1 MDDKQKLMALID
13 SHLYDIKGIEESPIN
28 IQKAC
33 DYFKSELVP
42 DSASGKEMDAL
53 CGQYAEIVAC
63 FLAQHAQPDF
73 TNEMKDNCFDALTSI
88 HHKML
93 AVAKPVM
100 YQRFLHIN
108 TGTFNAEVNRQKPT
122 YKELCRRLNHA
133 VAPVNQHR
141 KVGADGKQHLLKAL
155 MNFLCAVLALIGLTK
170 LLRLLQ
176 SQNLTASKFSLLGY
190 FFPIVFGVGF
200 VAFTFICM
208 GYYSKFVETTT
219 LRRRSD
225 FSYIFGIAAALIGI
239 ISVSVAVLLPLF

>member
-33 DYFKSELVP
+33 DYFKSELAP

-141 KVGADGKQHLLKAL
+141 KVGEVAGKYLTKAIVSFVVAIML
-155 MNFLCAVLALIGLTK
+155 VLALLKQTMPLIANPTSAIPVVLIVSVLFFAGFI
-170 LLRLLQ
+170 
-176 SQNLTASKFSLLGY
+176 FSVV
-190 FFPIVFGVGF
+190 FF
-200 VAFTFICM
+200 CKN
-208 GYYSKFVETTT
+208 YSALIQTTG
-219 LRRRSD
+219 LRRRAD
-225 FSYIFGIAAALIGI
+225 VSYTLCAAAVLVGI
-239 ISVSVAVLLPLF
+239 MSVAVAVLLPLF

>member
-33 DYFKSELVP
+33 DYFKSELAP

-63 FLAQHAQPDF
+63 FLAQHAQPYF

-141 KVGADGKQHLLKAL
+141 KIGEVAGKYLTKAIVGFILSIV
-155 MNFLCAVLALIGLTK
+155 FILALLTQTTSLVAQPPNSIMLAGIIIC
-170 LLRLLQ
+170 LLFFAAFILC
-176 SQNLTASKFSLLGY
+176 TCFCFKHYYKF
-190 FFPIVFGVGF
+190 IQ
-200 VAFTFICM
+200 
-208 GYYSKFVETTT
+208 TTS
-219 LRRRSD
+219 LRRRAD
-225 FSYIFGIAAALIGI
+225 ISYMLCAAAVLVGI
-239 ISVSVAVLLPLF
+239 MSVAVAVLLPLF